1 MIIPLRVLGTLEY
14 APHRM
19 ELEDAGMVEA
29 IGKKDGSGI
38 RLAEDQEAVQGD
50 LVL

>member
-1 MIIPLRVLGTLEY
+1 
-14 APHRM
+14 M